1 MSLIAARDKR
11 VGFTTNT
18 DYFEKAKE
26 VAKANGTT
34 ISSAMD
40 MFVKQIAITG
50 RMELL
55 NEEEMLFMQLKKEVN
70 QRISD
75 VQSGEYYTD
84 EDLVKR
90 YEL

>member
-1 MSLIAARDKR
+1 MTVTVARDKR

-18 DYFEKAKE
+18 DYFEKAKI

-40 MFVKQIAITG
+40 MFIKQIAITG
-50 RMELL
+50 KMELL
-55 NEEEMLFMQLKKEVN
+55 NEEEMLFMQLKEEVN
-70 QRISD
+70 QRVSD
-75 VQSGEYYTD
+75 VQSGQYYTD
-84 EDLVKR
+84 GDLVKR